1 VENNIGREMD
11 AGNKGSVR
19 EECVGDGVF
28 VYTLER
34 GGIRAVFSNWGAT
47 LMSLFVPDAA
57 GESGDIVLGFDTLGP
72 YMASSFLL
80 SRNKNQ
86 CNAMQYP

>member
-1 VENNIGREMD
+1 MD

-19 EECVGDGVF
+19 EECVGDGIF

-57 GESGDIVLGFDTLGP
+57 GL
-72 YMASSFLL
+72 
-80 SRNKNQ
+80 
-86 CNAMQYP
+86 